1 MQLGEKLKKLR
12 IDNGIS
18 QSELAAVLYV
28 SRSAVAKWE
37 NGLGVPCRQSL
48 DRIAEYFSVSKD
60 YFYADGVEDNSAEEV
75 SAKTSSST
83 MPQAARVCS
92 FVVSVLLFVYAAI
105 ISAFIVSQ
113 DHFDG
118 GLSVLTEGITMALII
133 VGIVMTVAQLKRG
146 QSLSARFLSYGIGV
160 GVGVLFSCYFAESY
174 LGFVKYGSFCLC
186 APVALIAV
194 NEFMQ
199 LIVRRVYK
207 VGEFRGEVDKPAQR
221 KLYICL
227 AIATV
232 MFGLCLYPLIIHT
245 VEFYYDIGILI
256 FSAGLFLSVVIAL
269 LVAITNKRHTQNVL
283 AYSFGALMFCG
294 MLLIMPSVLD
304 ITNDGIVRGQNFYEY
319 LAYEITAVLAC
330 GTVLIVAL
338 RHYCTDF
345 FRAALLRMSHAPAN
359 N

>member
-1 MQLGEKLKKLR
+1 M
-12 IDNGIS
+12 
-18 QSELAAVLYV
+18 
-28 SRSAVAKWE
+28 
-37 NGLGVPCRQSL
+37 
-48 DRIAEYFSVSKD
+48 
-60 YFYADGVEDNSAEEV
+60 
-75 SAKTSSST
+75 
-83 MPQAARVCS
+83 
-92 FVVSVLLFVYAAI
+92 
-105 ISAFIVSQ
+105 
-113 DHFDG
+113 
-118 GLSVLTEGITMALII
+118 
-133 VGIVMTVAQLKRG
+133 
-146 QSLSARFLSYGIGV
+146 SYGIGV
-160 GVGVLFSCYFAESY
+160 GVGVLFSCYFAENY
-174 LGFVKYGSFCLC
+174 LGYVKYGSFCVG

-194 NEFMQ
+194 NELILF
-199 LIVRRVYK
+199 IVRRIYN
-207 VGEFRGEVDKPAQR
+207 VGVDCGEADKRAKS

-232 MFGLCLYPLIIHT
+232 MFGLCLYPFIMHT

-319 LAYEITAVLAC
+319 LAYEITSMIEC
-330 GTVLIVAL
+330 GTVLILAL

-345 FRAALLRMSHAPAN
+345 FRAALLRMSHATAN

>member
-12 IDNGIS
+12 TDNGIS

-48 DRIAEYFSVSKD
+48 EKIAEYFSVSKD
-60 YFYADGVEDNSAEEV
+60 YFYADGVEDNVAEEV
-75 SAKTSSST
+75 AAKISSNT

-92 FVVSVLLFVYAAI
+92 FVASVLLFVYAAV
-105 ISAFIVSQ
+105 ISAFLVSQ

-118 GLSVLTEGITMALII
+118 GFAVLTEGMTMALII
-133 VGIVMTVAQLKRG
+133 VGIVMTVAQFKRG

-174 LGFVKYGSFCLC
+174 LGFVKYGSFCLG
-186 APVALIAV
+186 APVVLIAV
-194 NEFMQ
+194 NELMQ
-199 LIVRRVYK
+199 FIVRRIYN
-207 VGEFRGEVDKPAQR
+207 VGNDCDEVDNRTRR
-221 KLYICL
+221 KLYVCL
-227 AIATV
+227 AIATA

-245 VEFYYDIGILI
+245 VEFYYNIGILI

-269 LVAITNKRHTQNVL
+269 LVAITNKRHTKNVL
-283 AYSFGALMFCG
+283 AYSFGVLMFCG

-319 LAYEITAVLAC
+319 LAYEITAMIECGMILVL
-330 GTVLIVAL
+330 AL
-338 RHYCTDF
+338 RHYCSDF
-345 FRAALLRMSHAPAN
+345 FRAALLRMSHATAN